1 MENPKRNGENE
12 RKARERMGFK
22 ETDRVFV
29 RETEKERSAWKP
41 LKRKNKKERFK
52 SMELWFVFILA
63 HSGSIKSDVAEVAF
77 GRSWQQL

>member
-29 RETEKERSAWKP
+29 RETEKERSA
-41 LKRKNKKERFK
+41 
-52 SMELWFVFILA
+52 
-63 HSGSIKSDVAEVAF
+63 
-77 GRSWQQL
+77 